1 VGAVVWQLKL
11 RKKWS
16 LKNKIIT
23 QKPRKQLIDLLK
35 LDEKIQSIPWI
46 ERPIGALEGVGSP

>member
-1 VGAVVWQLKL
+1 L

>member
-1 VGAVVWQLKL
+1 MAIKVE
-11 RKKWS
+11 KKMVF
-16 LKNKIIT
+16 KKKIIT
-23 QKPRKQLIDLLK
+23 QKLRKQLIDLLK